1 MLFVYGNPIKSIPMN
16 DKKQLIQNI
25 ILGLLVILLF
35 KTWILSADVKEMK
48 KYLQVSR
55 AHLMQINHRVS
66 NVEDGVDSI
75 ESSSRR

>member
-1 MLFVYGNPIKSIPMN
+1 MN
-16 DKKQLIQNI
+16 DNKQLIQNI

-35 KTWILSADVKEMK
+35 KIWTLSIDIKEMK

-66 NVEDGVDSI
+66 DVEDGVDNI
-75 ESSSRR
+75 ESNSRR

>member
-1 MLFVYGNPIKSIPMN
+1 MD
-16 DKKQLIQNI
+16 DKKHFIQNI

-35 KTWILSADVKEMK
+35 KTWILSTDVKEMK

-55 AHLMQINHRVS
+55 ANLMQMNHRVL
-66 NVEDGVDSI
+66 NVEDGVENI